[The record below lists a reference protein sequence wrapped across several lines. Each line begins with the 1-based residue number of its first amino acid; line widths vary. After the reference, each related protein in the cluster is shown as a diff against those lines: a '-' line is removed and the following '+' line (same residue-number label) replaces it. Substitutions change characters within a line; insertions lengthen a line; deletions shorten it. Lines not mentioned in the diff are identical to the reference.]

1 MIQVL
6 QIGGGLVLLAVF
18 VQGCLAVYG
27 QFSRIVQ
34 ERRMAAQRLE
44 QFQSQAKDIL
54 QQAELDRRASEL
66 TWSGKRKFRII
77 SKKQEN
83 KCGDICS
90 FYLAPHDGG
99 SLPPF
104 SPGQFLTFE
113 LAIPG
118 QAKPVVRCYSLSDS
132 PATLKTYR
140 VSIKRI
146 PPPRD
151 ASIDLPA
158 GLSSGF
164 FHSSLKEGDVVDVL
178 APSGQFV
185 LNLQSERPVV
195 LIAGGVGLTP
205 VLSMLKWLSDK
216 NSHRETWIFYAARNG
231 EDIAFQDEIRKIVAQ
246 HDNFHA
252 VFAYSRPTADCV
264 EGVDFD
270 CAGFVTTDLL
280 KQYLNSSNYEFYIC
294 GPPPMME
301 MLTAQLSDWGV
312 PDEDINFEAFG
323 PASVKKIKHVSSEQ
337 DTGDKEL
344 TVEFARSGKSVTWT
358 TAHGTILDLAEENG
372 VTISCG
378 CRAGNCGTCA
388 TAVKSGNV
396 SYVAK
401 SANAPAH
408 GTALV
413 CIAQPD
419 GDLVLDA

>member
-6 QIGGGLVLLAVF
+6 QIGGGLVLLTVL

-34 ERRMAAQRLE
+34 ERRMAAKRLE
-44 QFQSQAKDIL
+44 QFQSQAKNIF
-54 QQAELDRRASEL
+54 QQAELDRSTSEL
-66 TWSGKRKFRII
+66 TWSGKRKFRIV
-77 SKKQEN
+77 SKIPEN
-83 KCGDICS
+83 KSGDICS

-113 LAIPG
+113 LQIPG
-118 QAKPVVRCYSLSDS
+118 QAKPVVRCYSLSNS
-132 PATLKTYR
+132 PANLKTYR

-146 PPPRD
+146 PPPPD
-151 ASIDLPA
+151 ASINLPA

-164 FHSSLKEGDVVDVL
+164 FHSSLNEGDVVDVL

-185 LNLQSERPVV
+185 LNLRSERPVV

-205 VLSMLKWLSDK
+205 ILSMLKWLSDK
-216 NSHRETWIFYAARNG
+216 NSHRETWIFYAVRNG
-231 EDIAFQDEIRKIVAQ
+231 EDIAFRDEIRKIITQ

-252 VFAYSRPTADCV
+252 VFAYSRPTEECV

-323 PASVKKIKHVSSEQ
+323 PASVKKTQHVSSEQ

-358 TAHGTILDLAEENG
+358 AANGTILDLAEENG
-372 VTISCG
+372 VTINCG

-401 SANAPAH
+401 SASTPAQ

-413 CIAQPD
+413 CIARPE

>member
-6 QIGGGLVLLAVF
+6 QIGGGLVLFAVF
-18 VQGCLAVYG
+18 AQGCLAVYG
-27 QFSRIVQ
+27 QFSRIFL
-34 ERRMAAQRLE
+34 ERRMASKRLD
-44 QFQSQAKDIL
+44 QFEIQAKDIL
-54 QQAELDRRASEL
+54 EQAELNRRTSEL
-66 TWSGKRKFRII
+66 TWSGKRKFRIV
-77 SKKQEN
+77 SKRQEN

-113 LAIPG
+113 LTIPG
-118 QAKPVVRCYSLSDS
+118 QLKPVVRCYSLSDS
-132 PATLKTYR
+132 PAALNTYR
-140 VSIKRI
+140 VTIKRI
-146 PPPRD
+146 PPPPD
-151 ASIDLPA
+151 APSDLPG

-164 FHSSLKEGDVVDVL
+164 FHSSLNEGDVVDVL

-231 EDIAFQDEIRKIVAQ
+231 EDIAFQEEIREIAAR
-246 HDNFHA
+246 HDAFHA
-252 VFAYSRPTADCV
+252 VFAYSRPTDRCV

-270 CAGFVTTDLL
+270 CSGFVTTDLL
-280 KQYLNSSNYEFYIC
+280 KHYLKSSNYEFYIC

-301 MLTAQLSDWGV
+301 LITAQLSEWGV

-323 PASVKKIKHVSSEQ
+323 PASVKKTSHAGSDDQTS
-337 DTGDKEL
+337 DKEL
-344 TVEFARSGKSVTWT
+344 TIEFARSGKSVTWT
-358 TAHGTILDLAEENG
+358 AAQGTILDLAEENG

-388 TAVKSGNV
+388 TAVKRGNV

-401 SANAPAH
+401 SANTPAQ